1 MKPRMTLTEEDCAK
15 IMAAAVAEARKNNWV
30 VAIAI
35 LDDGGHLLSFL
46 RMDGAG
52 PYSVD
57 ISQGKARTAALT
69 RHPSK
74 RYEDIIAGGRTA
86 VLSMP
91 LLSVQGALPIMAGTT
106 CVGAVG
112 VSGAASHEDEQV
124 ARAGIQALG
133 PLG

>member
-1 MKPRMTLTEEDCAK
+1 MLTAEDCSK
-15 IMAAAVAEARKNNWV
+15 IAAAAEAEARSHNWA

-35 LDDGGHLLSFL
+35 LDDGGHLLHFV

-52 PYSVD
+52 PYTVD

-91 LLSVQGALPIMAGTT
+91 LLSVQGALPIMAGKT

-124 ARAGIQALG
+124 AQAGIKSLG
-133 PLG
+133 PLDQ

>member
-1 MKPRMTLTEEDCAK
+1 MKSRPTLTAEDCRK
-15 IMAAAVAEARKNNWV
+15 IAAAAEAEAQAHHWA

-35 LDDGGHLLSFL
+35 LDDGGHLLHFQ
-46 RMDGAG
+46 RMDGVG
-52 PYSVD
+52 PYSAEVA
-57 ISQGKARTAALT
+57 QGKARTAALT

-91 LLSVQGALPIMAGTT
+91 LLAVQGGVPIMAGDT

-124 ARAGIQALG
+124 ALAGIRAVIS
-133 PLG
+133 